1 MERQLAS
8 FALRRHIVALSLVVQ
23 HSCAGQAGDRGTHGG
38 TLVGWARGRTP
49 SSRRAQASRRHH
61 RDASACLPPSGRRC
75 LGQRFDSCVC
85 HERRE
90 STVASS
96 IAVGWTAGGGGAAA
110 SLTTAG
116 KKAGAAGGLPGW
128 LRNLRVPS
136 AQVDKEIYGVL
147 STADTSSQS
156 PMGAGRGRRASWAVR
171 LGRLAAY
178 AGGRPLRAPAN
189 FQKPTLL
196 APPQPLLRL
205 QRQRGRRHARSL
217 ARAGGRAGERES
229 PG

>member
-136 AQVDKEIYGVL
+136 AQVDKEIIWRSFYSRYEQPVPDGGRE
-147 STADTSSQS
+147 
-156 PMGAGRGRRASWAVR
+156 GAPGQLGGAARASC
-171 LGRLAAY
+171 G
-178 AGGRPLRAPAN
+178 LR
-189 FQKPTLL
+189 
-196 APPQPLLRL
+196 R
-205 QRQRGRRHARSL
+205 RQAFT
-217 ARAGGRAGERES
+217 S
-229 PG
+229 PRKFSKIDTASSTTTPSCSP